1 MNDLKKRPDLSSY
14 QQHHDSEQRKQND
27 LPSLIQELNACLLKL
42 EQRKIQLCD
51 AYEELNPSYHLFR
64 KLYDHVPGNEA
75 SPKNRDADTLPHA
88 YDAFPFCDSR
98 LSCAGTDSEVA
109 SPDKQPNG
117 ETPGLCVAR
126 EKLRLFSH
134 KTMAILESERQLIAR
149 EIHDDLGGS
158 LAAIKFLLED
168 ILSRNGD
175 NPEIAEPLYQT
186 VEYIKNTIKKTKRI
200 SAGLRPVILDDLGL
214 KATVRWLCRL
224 LRQSWP
230 GINFVIEMRLDENK
244 IDESQKIL
252 VYRIIQEAMT
262 NAARLGRADTIW
274 LYLAQ
279 SGDHMELEIRDN
291 GIGHLKDGVS
301 SETSAGEDAFGFSAL
316 RQKTEIC
323 GGVFSVASYENKG
336 TRLQI
341 SLPLSGC

>member
-1 MNDLKKRPDLSSY
+1 MNDLKKRTDFSSY
-14 QQHHDSEQRKQND
+14 QQPHGSEQRKQDD
-27 LPSLIQELNACLLKL
+27 LPSLIRELNACLLKL
-42 EQRKIQLCD
+42 EQQKALLFD
-51 AYEELNPSYHLFR
+51 ARDELSPAYHRFCR
-64 KLYDHVPGNEA
+64 LYGLVHSHEA
-75 SPKNRDADTLPHA
+75 FTEIRDTDALPHA
-88 YDAFPFCDSR
+88 YGAFPLCDSR
-98 LSCAGTDSEVA
+98 LSCAGLDSEA
-109 SPDKQPNG
+109 ESTDKHQND
-117 ETPGLCVAR
+117 ETAGLCAAR
-126 EKLRLFSH
+126 ENLRLFWH
-134 KTMAILESERQLIAR
+134 KTMAILENERRLIAR

-168 ILSRNGD
+168 ILSRNG
-175 NPEIAEPLYQT
+175 NNAEVAEPLSQT
-186 VEYIKNTIKKTKRI
+186 VEYIKTTIKKTKRI

-214 KATVRWLCRL
+214 KATVRWLCRH

-230 GINFVIEMRLDENK
+230 EINFVIEMRLDEKK

-274 LYLAQ
+274 LYLGQ
-279 SGDHMELEIRDN
+279 SGDRLELEIRDN
-291 GIGHLKDGVS
+291 GTGIKKDAIS
-301 SETSAGEDAFGFSAL
+301 SEKTVGEDAFGFAAL

-323 GGVFSVASYENKG
+323 GGVFTVDTFEKKG